1 MATETTGSHLLQT
14 PRCGTKGKQHDG
26 PGRDRRAVCEEEE
39 DDEKENGG
47 QQGIE
52 PKKQKFAKRTERR

>member
-1 MATETTGSHLLQT
+1 
-14 PRCGTKGKQHDG
+14 
-26 PGRDRRAVCEEEE
+26 VCEEEE

-52 PKKQKFAKRTERR
+52 PKKQKFAKRTGRR